1 MSVADGQARP
11 PGEEADE
18 ALRLLAA
25 RVADEGP
32 PLAVVESRPP
42 AGPPFADLVASGPR
56 TSADPGG
63 YAFVIEAVREG
74 YLCHYEVSR
83 VLDRPDP
90 DLALLAGDLFYAIG
104 ISTLAELDDIESVRI
119 LSDLIRV
126 SAELRS
132 SGRRREAETM
142 WMAAA
147 MALSC
152 GSDEDYERLSKALTS
167 SDEGATEA
175 LERWSDSLANTN
187 GLGRIL
193 VEVRE
198 AIHFASDT

>member
-1 MSVADGQARP
+1 MSLDERRTRP
-11 PGEEADE
+11 PVEPAEE

-32 PLAVVESRPP
+32 PLAVVRSRPP
-42 AGPPFADLVASGPR
+42 AGPAFAVLVASGPR
-56 TSADPGG
+56 ALADPAG
-63 YAFVIEAVREG
+63 YAFVTEAVREG

-104 ISTLAELDDIESVRI
+104 ISRLAELDDVESVRI

-132 SGRRREAETM
+132 NGRRDESETM
-142 WMAAA
+142 WVAAA

-152 GSDEDYERLSKALTS
+152 GSDEDYERLSKALPAS
-167 SDEGATEA
+167 GAAVTEA
-175 LERWSDSLANTN
+175 LEEWSDSLANTN

-198 AIHFASDT
+198 AIHFASGT